1 MLTPRR
7 PVSSLPARLRAL
19 TLGSL
24 LVAGLATGG
33 CNDPAG
39 MPPGPPSQEAQEP
52 ELGLGCNPLGGG
64 PGEDCFTP
72 FPSSF
77 YTRSEGAQTRLA
89 LSPVA
94 LAPRGGRGMPLDP
107 TRLNLRDGYSP
118 ATPMLAYFPAAID
131 DRNLPSAARPDVV
144 EASLSESSPVQVLR
158 YDTGERVPIL
168 VELDKNAAEGDR
180 QALVV
185 YPQIRLQPKTR
196 YVVAIAGLLDK
207 GGQKVAPLAGFAA
220 IRDGKL
226 APGSIRSAQRERFAE
241 IFALLERK
249 GLARSALQ
257 LAWDFT
263 TGSDEQ
269 TAGRLVRMR
278 DQAWAYKVL
287 GMPAAPITVT
297 KVEDKPYD
305 NIARR
310 ITATLAV
317 PSFLTDDRTG
327 RLQLGTD
334 GEPVIRGVGQF
345 PLIIHVPTCAAT
357 AMGPVPVMVYG
368 HGLFG
373 GALGEMNSSYQREI
387 INRLCMIQVGS
398 DWIGLSSADRD
409 YVVASVLQDFNNL
422 VQLTDRLQ
430 QAHVNFATLFR
441 LVRQGALEALTE
453 LRDGGRLLVDSKR
466 VYYYGISNGGIQG
479 LTALALSPDLSRAAL
494 TVPGGFWSFMMWRS
508 SNFGQLETLIA
519 SNYTDA
525 LDRQIL
531 IALSQSHWDYTDP
544 ATYAPHVLRDL
555 LPGSTEPKRVLYQ
568 EGLGDAQVPNL
579 ATRSVVR
586 TMGLGLL
593 QKPVEAV
600 FGVGQVSARQDS
612 AYVQYDI
619 GQMPRPGA
627 TNVPPEKDNAVHGAV
642 RKLEAAKQQL
652 QDFLREGGAVT
663 DTCMNQPCVFAPPT

>member
-1 MLTPRR
+1 MLTLRR
-7 PVSSLPARLRAL
+7 PVSTLPARLRAL

-24 LVAGLATGG
+24 LAAGVSAGG
-33 CNDPAG
+33 CSGPADL
-39 MPPGPPSQEAQEP
+39 PLGPPPEQVQEP
-52 ELGLGCNPLGGG
+52 ALALGCNPLGGG
-64 PGEDCFTP
+64 AREDCFTP

-77 YTRSEGAQTRLA
+77 YTTTEGIKTRLA
-89 LSPVA
+89 IPAAA
-94 LAPRGGRGMPLDP
+94 LVPRGGRGMPLDP
-107 TRLNLRDGYSP
+107 TRLNLRDGFSP

-158 YDTGERVPIL
+158 FDTGERVPIL

-207 GGQKVAPLAGFAA
+207 SGQKVAPLAGFAA

-226 APGSIRSAQRERFAE
+226 APGSIRAAQKERFAE
-241 IFALLERK
+241 IFTLLERK
-249 GLARSALQ
+249 GLGRSALQ

-269 TAGRLVRMR
+269 TSGRLVRMR

-287 GMPAAPITVT
+287 GMPAAPVTVT
-297 KVEDKPYD
+297 KVDEKPYD

-317 PSFLTDDRTG
+317 PSFLTDDKTG
-327 RLQLGTD
+327 RLQLGPD

-345 PLIIHVPTCAAT
+345 PLVIHVPTCAAT
-357 AMGPVPVMVYG
+357 AMGPVPVLVYG

-373 GALGEMNSSYQREI
+373 GAQGEMNSSYQREI

-398 DWIGLSSADRD
+398 DWIGLAAADRD
-409 YVVASVLQDFNNL
+409 YVVASVLSDFNNL

-519 SNYTDA
+519 TNYPDA

-531 IALSQSHWDYTDP
+531 VALSQSHWDYSDP

-568 EGLGDAQVPNL
+568 EGVGDAQVPNL

-586 TMGLGLL
+586 TLGLGLL
-593 QKPVEAV
+593 QKPVEPV
-600 FGVGQVSARQDS
+600 FGIGQVSARQDS

-663 DTCMNQPCVFAPPT
+663 DTCMNQPCVFPPPA